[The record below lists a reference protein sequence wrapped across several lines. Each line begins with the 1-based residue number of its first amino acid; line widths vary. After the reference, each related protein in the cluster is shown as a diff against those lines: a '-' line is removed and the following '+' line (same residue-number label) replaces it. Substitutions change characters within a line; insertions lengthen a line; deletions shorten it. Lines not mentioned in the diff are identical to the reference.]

1 MYIVVWTII
10 VGFIVGLI
18 ARALVPGRDEAGF
31 LVTTGLGIAGA
42 LLGSVMG
49 RAFGMYGAKDPTS
62 LVMSVV
68 GAVVVLL
75 AYRRFFASTR
85 PAAR

>member
-10 VGFIVGLI
+10 VGFIVGLV
-18 ARALVPGRDEAGF
+18 ARALVPGRDDAGF

-42 LLGSVMG
+42 LIGSVIG
-49 RAFGMYGAKDPTS
+49 RAFGMYGSKDPAS
-62 LVMSVV
+62 LVMSVI

>member
-1 MYIVVWTII
+1 MYIIVWTII
-10 VGFIVGLI
+10 IGFVVGLI

-31 LVTTGLGIAGA
+31 LVTSGLGIAGA
-42 LLGSVMG
+42 LLGSVIG
-49 RAFGMYGAKDPTS
+49 RAFGMYGSKDPTS
-62 LVMSVV
+62 LVMSVI
-68 GAVVVLL
+68 GAVIVLL

>member
-1 MYIVVWTII
+1 MYIVWAVV
-10 VGFIVGLI
+10 VGFCVGLL

-31 LVTTGLGIAGA
+31 LVTTGLGISGA
-42 LLGSVMG
+42 ILGSIVG
-49 RAFGMYGAKDPTS
+49 RVLGLYGPQDAVG

-68 GAVVVLL
+68 GAVLVLL

-85 PAAR
+85 PIAR

>member
-1 MYIVVWTII
+1 MYIIVWTII
-10 VGFIVGLI
+10 IGFIAGLI
-18 ARALVPGRDEAGF
+18 ARALVPGRDEAGVF
-31 LVTTGLGIAGA
+31 VTAGLGMAGA
-42 LLGSVMG
+42 LLGSVVG
-49 RAFGMYGAKDPTS
+49 RAFGMYGPRDPTS

-68 GAVVVLL
+68 GATVVLL

>member
-10 VGFIVGLI
+10 IGFIVGLI

-42 LLGSVMG
+42 LLGSVIG
-49 RAFGMYGAKDPTS
+49 RAFGMYGPRDPTS

-68 GAVVVLL
+68 GAIVVLL